1 MASSDGDNQAD
12 RYHELQPIS
21 SSYTERRRHRV
32 FESFLNN
39 DNTSRMPTASRGTQ
53 GDQLILILGLLN
65 LHKGTTFSVE
75 QNQKWNLRRALG
87 EGVSFK
93 VTETDMPIWSALS
106 HLRYRSL
113 NLSGPGEKFHFVDHT
128 NTSWD
133 INTVVAYKSIA
144 PRTRGMDS
152 VLSELRVM
160 YHPPLQRHPNI
171 VSVLG
176 VAWAMELETNIESS
190 NSAVDLVPPFETSGQ
205 REPLQEWPSIV
216 IERAPHSSLPDFLS
230 TSKLGVRISL
240 RAKFR
245 LCGDVLNAITVR
257 FLRRSTLQDFR

>member
-1 MASSDGDNQAD
+1 MGTAKPTGILNFNLFPPHTQSDGDIVCSDHAWTTTIQV
-12 RYHELQPIS
+12 EEPW
-21 SSYTERRRHRV
+21 
-32 FESFLNN
+32 
-39 DNTSRMPTASRGTQ
+39 
-53 GDQLILILGLLN
+53 LLLS
-65 LHKGTTFSVE
+65 LHKGTIFSVE

-87 EGVSFK
+87 KGISFK

-113 NLSGPGEKFHFVDHT
+113 NLRGPGEKFHFVDHT

-133 INTVVAYKSIA
+133 INTIVAYKSTA
-144 PRTRGMDS
+144 PQTKRMDS
-152 VLSELRVM
+152 ILSELRVM

-176 VAWAMELETNIESS
+176 VTWAMELETDIESS

-216 IERAPHSSLPDFLS
+216 IERAPHNCLSDFLS

-240 RAKFR
+240 SAKLR
-245 LCGDVLNAITVR
+245 LCGDILNAITVR
-257 FLRRSTLQDFR
+257 FNRRTILQDFG